1 MINGVTQLIMTKADV
16 LTGFENIKICT
27 HYLYKGEEID
37 SLPYQI
43 NEDLKP
49 MYKEVKGWDADLTG
63 LSSID
68 DIPQE
73 LDDCITYIENELHVP
88 IVMVSVG
95 PDRKETLHRKAAT
108 IA

>member
-1 MINGVTQLIMTKADV
+1 
-16 LTGFENIKICT
+16 
-27 HYLYKGEEID
+27 
-37 SLPYQI
+37 LPYQI

-49 MYKEVKGWDADLTG
+49 MYKEMKGWDADLTG

-73 LDDCITYIENELHVP
+73 LDDYITYIENELHVP

-108 IA
+108 VA